1 MLTSD
6 SVNIRWWKVQ
16 VYCICVCKK
25 IKAPA
30 WDTQVLKDLGSN
42 PAAVHRLLGFE
53 PQVRSNLPANWEV
66 FGEVNAASSLRKPLT
81 CRTVFGQGVWYGP
94 LILTNF
100 TCNLCGRKQEVFCH
114 IFRQLSAHN
123 YPSVPHGSGLT
134 VKHLNL
140 KSRKGLMA

>member
-6 SVNIRWWKVQ
+6 SVNIRWWK

-53 PQVRSNLPANWEV
+53 PQVCSTLPANW
-66 FGEVNAASSLRKPLT
+66 GKSGAVNVASPLRKPLT
-81 CRTVFGQGVWYGP
+81 CRPVLGQGVWYGQ
-94 LILTNF
+94 LILTSF
-100 TCNLCGRKQEVFCH
+100 TCNLCGRKLEVFCH
-114 IFRQLSAHN
+114 IFRLLSAHN
-123 YPSVPHGSGLT
+123 YPSVPYGSGLT

-140 KSRKGLMA
+140 KSRKGLTA